1 MQLGQVFCQPK
12 NGGQMISIIAHNFS
26 HFLQLHSL
34 GRYMYYI
41 ISEKVKQTE
50 EVALHKTHTPIST
63 KRREELFLEPALTT
77 SLHLQRSISELKS
90 LLLLQGTIYILDRL
104 FGSYTTMYV
113 VWYEHR
119 LSESSNQQD
128 YYRQPPHCTVII
140 QIRIIEK
147 RCKRLTSLKKIMIK
161 ILYY

>member
-104 FGSYTTMYV
+104 FGSYTTMQFGMNTGSRSRRTNKTILQTTATL
-113 VWYEHR
+113 HC
-119 LSESSNQQD
+119 NNIDQD
-128 YYRQPPHCTVII
+128 N
-140 QIRIIEK
+140 
-147 RCKRLTSLKKIMIK
+147 
-161 ILYY
+161 

>member
-1 MQLGQVFCQPK
+1 
-12 NGGQMISIIAHNFS
+12 
-26 HFLQLHSL
+26 
-34 GRYMYYI
+34 MYYI

-128 YYRQPPHCTVII
+128 YYRQPPHCTVVI
-140 QIRIIEK
+140 
-147 RCKRLTSLKKIMIK
+147 
-161 ILYY
+161 